1 MKATVVDPDR
11 GDHPLNWEEVPD
23 PACGPGEVLVDIH
36 AAGVNR
42 ADLLQREGHYPPPP
56 GAPPYLGLEIAGTVA
71 KIGDGTGKFRPG
83 DRVCALLPG
92 GGYAERVAIPH
103 RLLISIPDDWNFAKA
118 AAVPEVFL
126 TAYLNLFLEAELKGG
141 ETLLV
146 HGGAS
151 GVGTAAI
158 QLAREAGC
166 RILTTAGEARKLER
180 CKELGAEFGVNH
192 KELDFEEAILA
203 YTDGVDV
210 ILDIA
215 GGGYLER
222 NLRLL
227 RKKGRLVIIS
237 LLAGTETGIDLR
249 RVLTKRL
256 RIIGSVL
263 RTRSLD
269 EKSAIVEGFRKR
281 FWALLVDG
289 QITPI
294 IDTLLPISEAE
305 TAHQILSRNRNIGK
319 VVLTVRP

>member
-1 MKATVVDPDR
+1 MQR
-11 GDHPLNWEEVPD
+11 GW
-23 PACGPGEVLVDIH
+23 
-36 AAGVNR
+36 R
-42 ADLLQREGHYPPPP
+42 
-56 GAPPYLGLEIAGTVA
+56 
-71 KIGDGTGKFRPG
+71 
-83 DRVCALLPG
+83 
-92 GGYAERVAIPH
+92 IPN
-103 RLLISIPDDWNFAKA
+103 RLLISIPDDWDFAKA

-192 KELDFEEAILA
+192 KELDFAEAILA
-203 YTDGVDV
+203 YADGVDV

-227 RKKGRLVIIS
+227 KKKGRLVIIS
-237 LLAGTETGIDLR
+237 LLAGAETGIDLR
-249 RVLTKRL
+249 PLLTKRL
-256 RIIGSVL
+256 RIMGSVL
-263 RTRSLD
+263 RSRSLD
-269 EKSAIVEGFRKR
+269 EKSAILEGFRKR
-281 FWALLVDG
+281 FWALLVSG

-305 TAHQILSRNRNIGK
+305 TAHQILARNRNIGK